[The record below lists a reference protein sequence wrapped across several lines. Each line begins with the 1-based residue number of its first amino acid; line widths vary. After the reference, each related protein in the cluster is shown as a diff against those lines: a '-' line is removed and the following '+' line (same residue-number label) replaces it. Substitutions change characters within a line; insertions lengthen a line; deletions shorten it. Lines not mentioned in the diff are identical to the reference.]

1 MASREVM
8 KKMLSTEQMLMKNI
22 AELEKQKYE
31 AFIKIEEQKKEIT
44 RLTVLL
50 QNSRAE

>member
-1 MASREVM
+1 
-8 KKMLSTEQMLMKNI
+8 LSTEQMLMKNI